1 LYLFSCPFEGTR
13 EQLAEHL
20 EQCKFEGLKGFLS
33 RTDDLIRDLQEE
45 LKRKDDDI
53 TFLRSMLASLSEKVD
68 QYEKNTVDKIG
79 KFTLLICILIWLSIF
94 LHSADSLFIF
104 CLFYKSAWVVS
115 EELEERHDKVQ
126 REVVEAHQEVNIVM
140 VSLNYTYVHGD
151 LNLYFHYLL

>member
-1 LYLFSCPFEGTR
+1 MLHNFKVINLLFSNSIEIKAPTKHLLLSCLFSCAFEGTR

-68 QYEKNTVDKIG
+68 QYEKNTADKIG
-79 KFTLLICILIWLSIF
+79 ELK
-94 LHSADSLFIF
+94 LHSSTTLN
-104 CLFYKSAWVVS
+104 VV
-115 EELEERHDKVQ
+115 L
-126 REVVEAHQEVNIVM
+126 
-140 VSLNYTYVHGD
+140 
-151 LNLYFHYLL
+151 